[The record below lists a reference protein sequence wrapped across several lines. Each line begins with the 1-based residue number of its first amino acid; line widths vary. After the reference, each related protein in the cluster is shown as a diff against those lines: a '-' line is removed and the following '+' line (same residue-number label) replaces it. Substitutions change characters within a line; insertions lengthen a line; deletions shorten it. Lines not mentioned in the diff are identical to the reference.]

1 MEMLHF
7 GWAFVTNSGVRAH
20 PVNRA
25 PTPTMHNLSIKN
37 KLTIGFGAIVAIIL
51 FLLTLAYNNFARLS
65 QANAWDRHTLE
76 VLLEAN
82 HVATSVLQV
91 QSATRGY
98 LLTGQEILVAPIH
111 NEYENAGRHL
121 RRALELTADNP
132 AQQERLRQLEPM
144 LAAWMDKAITPQIDM
159 RRAAGKGARSVSPE
173 TETAVLAGTGSVATI
188 RQLLGETAAE
198 ESRLLEQR
206 RQETTALRNA
216 MNMLLSG
223 GAVACVLLAVLI
235 GTVLVRAISRP
246 LNSLSEAARN
256 FGRGTQG
263 ARAEVLSNDEL
274 GATALEFNR
283 MAQAIEDSQAK
294 EQADNLALR
303 AKVDSLLD
311 VVSKAARGDLTGSV
325 AIRGEDAV
333 GRLGEGLATML
344 GNLRSLLNNVQRA
357 GIQVASSA
365 TQIAASARQ
374 QEATGIEQA
383 QTSVEVL
390 ATTREISANTA
401 ELLRTMEEATE
412 VADYTTSATA
422 DAQDKL
428 KHMDHTMQ
436 QMVNATDSIGAKL
449 AALSEKA
456 SNINGVLTTI
466 TKVADQTNI
475 LSLNAAIEAEK
486 AGEAGR
492 GFSVVATEI
501 RRLADQTSVSTWDI
515 EQMLK
520 EMQSAVSASVM
531 GMDKFAEEIRRN
543 VGEARH
549 VAEQLSGMMDQVR
562 RLAPRFDLVLQ
573 GMQSQAVGASQIS
586 GTMMQL
592 SDASQQTVESLKAT
606 SEAVHQLQ
614 YAAGD
619 LQQSVAT
626 FAVNE

>member
-1 MEMLHF
+1 M
-7 GWAFVTNSGVRAH
+7 
-20 PVNRA
+20 
-25 PTPTMHNLSIKN
+25 
-37 KLTIGFGAIVAIIL
+37 
-51 FLLTLAYNNFARLS
+51 
-65 QANAWDRHTLE
+65 
-76 VLLEAN
+76 
-82 HVATSVLQV
+82 
-91 QSATRGY
+91 
-98 LLTGQEILVAPIH
+98 
-111 NEYENAGRHL
+111 
-121 RRALELTADNP
+121 
-132 AQQERLRQLEPM
+132 
-144 LAAWMDKAITPQIDM
+144 
-159 RRAAGKGARSVSPE
+159 
-173 TETAVLAGTGSVATI
+173 
-188 RQLLGETAAE
+188 
-198 ESRLLEQR
+198 SR
-206 RQETTALRNA
+206 
-216 MNMLLSG
+216 
-223 GAVACVLLAVLI
+223 
-235 GTVLVRAISRP
+235 
-246 LNSLSEAARN
+246 
-256 FGRGTQG
+256 
-263 ARAEVLSNDEL
+263 DEL
-274 GATALEFNR
+274 GQVALEFNR

-294 EQADNLALR
+294 ELAATNELR

-311 VVSKAARGDLTGSV
+311 VVSKAARGDLTGV
-325 AIRGEDAV
+325 ITIRGEDAI
-333 GRLGEGLATML
+333 GRLGEGLAAML

-357 GIQVASSA
+357 GIQVTTSA

-390 ATTREISANTA
+390 ATTKEISANTSQ
-401 ELLRTMEEATE
+401 LLRTMEEATE
-412 VADYTTSATA
+412 VADYTTNATA

-428 KHMDHTMQ
+428 RRMDQTMQ

-492 GFSVVATEI
+492 GFAVVATEI

-531 GMDKFAEEIRRN
+531 GMDKFAEEIRRS

-562 RLAPRFDLVLQ
+562 KLAPRFDLVLQ

-592 SDASQQTVESLKAT
+592 SDASQQSVDSLKAT

-626 FAVNE
+626 FAVNRLGQRDEGAGVSHRARTLCPAPRRGRRVLPVARLKSLPGAPHYVPGLLDLHGEPVPVIDLSRLAGSPPDAVRYDTRILLVDVRRWDAAGAWA

>member
-1 MEMLHF
+1 
-7 GWAFVTNSGVRAH
+7 
-20 PVNRA
+20 
-25 PTPTMHNLSIKN
+25 MHNLNIKN
-37 KLTIGFGAIVAIIL
+37 KLMIGFGGVVAIIL
-51 FLLTLAYNNFARLS
+51 LLLILAYNNFTRLS
-65 QANAWDRHTLE
+65 DAREWDRHTLE
-76 VLLEAN
+76 VLLEIN
-82 HVATSVLQV
+82 HVSTSVLQV
-91 QSATRGY
+91 QSSVRGY
-98 LLTGQEILVAPIH
+98 LLTANEPLIAPLRSEH
-111 NEYENAGRHL
+111 ESARKHL
-121 RRALELTADNP
+121 RRAVELTADNP
-132 AQQERLRQLEPM
+132 SQQDRLKQVEPL
-144 LAAWMDKAITPQIDM
+144 LAAWMQESVGPQIAL
-159 RRAAGKGARSVSPE
+159 RRKAGKAGLAPVSSE
-173 TETAVLAGTGSVATI
+173 VDTTVVAGTGNVAAM
-188 RQLLGETAAE
+188 RQILGEIESE
-198 ESRLLEQR
+198 ENRLLAER
-206 RQETTALRNA
+206 SQESSALRRS
-216 MNMLLSG
+216 MDLLLSAG
-223 GAVACVLLAVLI
+223 TAVSVLLAVLI
-235 GTVLVRAISRP
+235 GTLLVRAVSRP
-246 LNSLSEAARN
+246 LASLTDAARKL
-256 FGRGTQG
+256 GTGVQG
-263 ARAEVLSNDEL
+263 ARAEVISGDEL
-274 GATALEFNR
+274 GQVAIEFNR

-294 EQADNLALR
+294 ELAATNELR
-303 AKVDSLLD
+303 AKVDALLE
-311 VVSKAARGDLTGSV
+311 VVSKAARGDLTG
-325 AIRGEDAV
+325 AITIRGEDAI

-390 ATTREISANTA
+390 ATTKEISANTA
-401 ELLRTMEEATE
+401 QLLRTMEEATE

-456 SNINGVLTTI
+456 SNINSVLTTI

-562 RLAPRFDLVLQ
+562 KLAPRFDLVLQ
-573 GMQSQAVGASQIS
+573 GMQSQSVGASQIS

-592 SDASQQTVESLKAT
+592 SDATQQTVESLKAT

>member
-1 MEMLHF
+1 M
-7 GWAFVTNSGVRAH
+7 VQNI
-20 PVNRA
+20 
-25 PTPTMHNLSIKN
+25 SIKN
-37 KLTIGFGAIVAIIL
+37 KLRIGFGAIVAIIL
-51 FLLTLAYNNFARLS
+51 VLLSFAYGNFKRLS
-65 QANAWDRHTLE
+65 EANAWDRHTLE
-76 VLLEAN
+76 VLLETN
-82 HVATSVLQV
+82 HVSTSVLQV
-91 QSATRGY
+91 QSSTRGY
-98 LLTGQEILVAPIH
+98 LLTGNEAVIAPVR
-111 NEYENAGRHL
+111 NEHESASVHL
-121 RRALELTADNP
+121 RRAIALTADNP
-132 AQQERLRQLEPM
+132 SQQERLKQVEPL
-144 LAAWMDKAITPQIDM
+144 LAAWMKESVEPQIAL
-159 RRAAGKGARSVSPE
+159 RRSVGKAGPAQSSGQVD
-173 TETAVLAGTGSVATI
+173 TTVMGGTANVAAM
-188 RQLLGETAAE
+188 RQILSQIEVE
-198 ESRLLEQR
+198 ENRLLAER
-206 RQETTALRNA
+206 SQETSELRHSMDLVLSVGA
-216 MNMLLSG
+216 LLS
-223 GAVACVLLAVLI
+223 VLLAVLI
-235 GTVLVRAISRP
+235 GTLLVRAVSRP
-246 LNSLSEAARN
+246 LASLTEAARKL
-256 FGRGTQG
+256 GGGIQG
-263 ARAEVLSNDEL
+263 ARADVVSHDEL
-274 GATALEFNR
+274 GQVALEFNR
-283 MAQAIEDSQAK
+283 MAQAIEDNQAK
-294 EQADNLALR
+294 ELAATNELK
-303 AKVDSLLD
+303 AKVDSLLE
-311 VVSKAARGDLTGSV
+311 VVSKAARGDLTGAV
-325 AIRGEDAV
+325 AIRGEDAI
-333 GRLGEGLATML
+333 GRLGEGLAAML

-357 GIQVASSA
+357 GIQVTSSA

-390 ATTREISANTA
+390 ATTKEISANTA

-456 SNINGVLTTI
+456 SNINSVLTTI

-562 RLAPRFDLVLQ
+562 KLAPRFDLVLQ

-592 SDASQQTVESLKAT
+592 SDATQQTVESLKAT

-626 FAVNE
+626 FAVNA